1 MKLLLRIESNLY
13 CFQNISWVAFLNIQP
28 EIYLSLIIII
38 GLTIVGTSNFIPQA
52 STMIQKKEITMSLYL
67 FTKRSLFFTLIFYTI
82 SLCFFEGT
90 LLNFNAYS
98 ITDYYTNSLKFGVIF
113 TTLVILH
120 ASNDYIK
127 NHPRHL
133 MEYPLLILLTTVF
146 LLILISSY
154 NLMTLFLAIIGF
166 SLNIYVLLLYDSF
179 NPSSREAGI
188 KYYYLSTFSSGL
200 LISGIFLAYLI
211 FHNTSFISIT

>member
-1 MKLLLRIESNLY
+1 MGTAN
-13 CFQNISWVAFLNIQP
+13 FL
-28 EIYLSLIIII
+28 
-38 GLTIVGTSNFIPQA
+38 PQA
-52 STMIQKKEITMSLYL
+52 NTILQKKEVTCSIYPL
-67 FTKRSLFFTLIFYTI
+67 TKWSLFFTLIFYIIHLTF
-82 SLCFFEGT
+82 LEGT

-98 ITDYYTNSLKFGVIF
+98 ITDFYTNSLKFGVIL
-113 TTLVILH
+113 TTLIILN
-120 ASNDYIK
+120 ASNDYVK

-133 MEYPLLILLTTVF
+133 MEYPILILLTTVF

-179 NPSSREAGI
+179 NHSSREAGI

-211 FHNTSFISIT
+211 FHNTSFISISWIYITELVLMDLKSKISYFI

>member
-1 MKLLLRIESNLY
+1 MKILFKIEYNLY
-13 CFQNISWVAFLNIQP
+13 CFQNISWVDFLNINP
-28 EIYLSLIIII
+28 EIYLSLIILI
-38 GLTIVGTSNFIPQA
+38 GLMIVGTSNFIPQP
-52 STMIQKKEITMSLYL
+52 TTVMQKKEVAFSLYL
-67 FTKRSLFFTLIFYTI
+67 FTKRSLFLTLVFYTI
-82 SLCFFEGT
+82 HLSYFEGT
-90 LLNFNAYS
+90 LLNFNSYS

-113 TTLVILH
+113 TTLIILH
-120 ASNDYIK
+120 SSSDYVK

-179 NPSSREAGI
+179 NHSSSEAG
-188 KYYYLSTFSSGL
+188 
-200 LISGIFLAYLI
+200 
-211 FHNTSFISIT
+211 

>member
-1 MKLLLRIESNLY
+1 M
-13 CFQNISWVAFLNIQP
+13 
-28 EIYLSLIIII
+28 
-38 GLTIVGTSNFIPQA
+38 IVGTSNFRPQPN
-52 STMIQKKEITMSLYL
+52 TILQKKEVALSLYS
-67 FTKRSLFFTLIFYTI
+67 FTKRSLFLTLIFYTLHL
-82 SLCFFEGT
+82 SFFEGT
-90 LLNFNAYS
+90 LLNFNSYS

-113 TTLVILH
+113 TTLIILH
-120 ASNDYIK
+120 ASNDYVK

-179 NPSSREAGI
+179 NHSSREAGV

-200 LISGIFLAYLI
+200 LISGIFLAYLV